1 MSMNGSDL
9 REALG
14 SFGLSQVEFARL
26 LDVSVGGVAQWLSG
40 VRPVPGPVEAY
51 VQLFLRLPPS
61 IQELELQLLRRGNA
75 TMNGMYVIQFE
86 GTGGSG
92 VGTLTFKDGLI
103 YGFDEGGGVYDGKYV
118 PSATPGMVSV
128 MVSVKMPAGQ
138 PSVVGGVVQPF
149 DWTLNVATE
158 MAVGSREGRLSV
170 STNLGQGLVANYR
183 RMRELPIAA

>member
-1 MSMNGSDL
+1 MSMQANAL
-9 REALG
+9 RDALG
-14 SFGLSQVEFARL
+14 QIGLSQVEFARL

-40 VRPVPGPVEAY
+40 TRPVPGPVEAY
-51 VQLFLRLPPS
+51 VHLFLRLPPS
-61 IQELELQLLRRGNA
+61 IQVLELQLLRRGNA
-75 TMNGMYVIQFE
+75 EMNGMYIIEFE

-103 YGFDEGGGVYDGKYV
+103 YGFDVGGGVYDGKYV
-118 PSATPGMVSV
+118 PSAVPGVVNV

-149 DWTLNVATE
+149 DWTLDVSTE
-158 MAVGSREGRLSV
+158 MPVGGREGRLSV

-183 RMRELPIAA
+183 RMRELPAAA

>member
-40 VRPVPGPVEAY
+40 ARPVPGPVEAF

-75 TMNGMYVIQFE
+75 SMNGMYVIEFE
-86 GTGGSG
+86 GSAGRG

-103 YGFDEGGGVYDGKYV
+103 YGFDEAGGVYDGKYV
-118 PSATPGMVSV
+118 PSTAPGMVSV

-149 DWTLNVATE
+149 DWTLNVSAE

-170 STNLGQGLVANYR
+170 ATNLGQGLVANYR
-183 RMRELPIAA
+183 RMRELPAAA